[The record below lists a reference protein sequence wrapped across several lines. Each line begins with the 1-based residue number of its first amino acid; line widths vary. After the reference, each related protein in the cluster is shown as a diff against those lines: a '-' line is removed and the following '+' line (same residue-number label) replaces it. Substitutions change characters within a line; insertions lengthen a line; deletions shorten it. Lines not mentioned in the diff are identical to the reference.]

1 MSSTVVRSKPCRSN
15 RSNAT
20 CSRSAREVTG
30 LRPARATGTAVGTG
44 LTSSLRCQRR
54 AGLSQEH
61 ATARHAMRSNP
72 GGGSLSA
79 GRDPCHLALGAV
91 TVCTRCHYQATEVAM
106 TQQAVIEATPAE
118 PELAEEEAMDRAAEE
133 ALVAD
138 ELLVEEVS
146 IDGMC
151 GVY

>member
-44 LTSSLRCQRR
+44 LTTSFRCQRR
-54 AGLSQEH
+54 AGLPRSMPRPGTPCE
-61 ATARHAMRSNP
+61 ATRRGA
-72 GGGSLSA
+72 SLGAS
-79 GRDPCHLALGAV
+79 RDPCHLALGAV

-106 TQQAVIEATPAE
+106 TQQAVIEATPAK
-118 PELAEEEAMDRAAEE
+118 PELAEEEAVDRPAEE
-133 ALVAD
+133 GLV
-138 ELLVEEVS
+138 
-146 IDGMC
+146 
-151 GVY
+151 